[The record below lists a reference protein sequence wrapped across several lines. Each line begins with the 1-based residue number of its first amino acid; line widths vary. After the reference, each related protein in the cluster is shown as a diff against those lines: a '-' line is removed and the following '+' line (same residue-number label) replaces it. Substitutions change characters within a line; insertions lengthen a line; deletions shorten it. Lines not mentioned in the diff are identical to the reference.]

1 MYKSN
6 SIDLYKT
13 FMNNILNNKNSKKNL
28 TLKDNPIITDSQKI
42 KRMYS
47 FFQPAIFIAIYLLY
61 FASYLGRKSLCI
73 GFNGET
79 GARAVLN
86 LPNNT
91 YAILGM
97 IYYGAYMCGK
107 FLGGII
113 ADRSNIRFTLP
124 LSILISSLF
133 SGGIAVAGYLSS
145 ASILTSK
152 TSIAMFMYITWG
164 ISAFIQSL
172 TFPMCAKALVY
183 WYSNKNRAYIWSCF
197 STSMEIG
204 SACSLLLAGF
214 LLQFHSWES
223 VFIIP
228 AILGCSASILGFI
241 LVRDKPSTLDL
252 PDVEAYLGN
261 KVTTEKQSEEEDTRT
276 YWEIFVSDIIK
287 NKVLWVLSLTYI
299 CVYILR
305 VGTVDWIPKIC
316 MESSG
321 ASPIM
326 ASLPVVILSICGI
339 FGTLSISFVSE
350 KIFKGRRTPAII
362 CYFVI
367 TIISLVVFR
376 LIFPF
381 GNKSIITVPNP
392 FYNIIMF
399 ILMTFAGIGIY
410 GPQMMVG
417 GIAAIET
424 GSKKVS
430 ATISGI
436 TGSVGYL
443 GSIIS
448 SFFGVFADKW
458 GYEFLTNI
466 WIASGVIGIF
476 LILSIWDMKTAKDYS
491 RK

>member
-1 MYKSN
+1 MKN
-6 SIDLYKT
+6 T
-13 FMNNILNNKNSKKNL
+13 LNNENLKEGL
-28 TLKDNPIITDSQKI
+28 TLKENLIITDSQKI

-47 FFQPAIFIAIYLLY
+47 ILQPAIFIAIYLLY

-73 GFNGET
+73 GFNGEA

-86 LPNNT
+86 LPSNT

-97 IYYGAYMCGK
+97 IYYAAYMCGK

-113 ADRSNIRFTLP
+113 ADRSNIRLTLP
-124 LSILISSLF
+124 LSILVSSLF
-133 SGGIAVAGYLSS
+133 SAGIAVAGYLNS
-145 ASILTSK
+145 ASILTTQ
-152 TSIAMFMYITWG
+152 TSVVMFMYITWG

-183 WYSNKNRAYIWSCF
+183 WYSNKNRAYIWACF

-228 AILGCSASILGFI
+228 AILGCSASIIGFL
-241 LVRDKPSTLDL
+241 LVRDKPSTLGL
-252 PDVEAYLGN
+252 PDVETYLGN
-261 KVTTEKQSEEEDTRT
+261 KVKVEENNEEEDKRT
-276 YWEIFVSDIIK
+276 YWEIFISDIIK
-287 NKVLWVLSLTYI
+287 NKVLWILSLTYI

-321 ASPIM
+321 SSPIM

-350 KIFKGRRTPAII
+350 KIFKGRRTPAIV
-362 CYFVI
+362 CYFLI
-367 TIISLVVFR
+367 TIICLIIFR
-376 LIFPF
+376 VIFPF
-381 GNKSIITVPNP
+381 GNKPIISISEP
-392 FYNIIMF
+392 FYTITMF
-399 ILMTFAGIGIY
+399 ILMAFAGIGIY

-448 SFFGVFADKW
+448 SFFGVFSDKW

-466 WIASGVIGIF
+466 WILSGVLGIF
-476 LILSIWDMKTAKDYS
+476 LIISIWNMKTAQDYS
-491 RK
+491 RE

>member
-1 MYKSN
+1 MKN
-6 SIDLYKT
+6 A
-13 FMNNILNNKNSKKNL
+13 LNNQNFQESL
-28 TLKDNPIITDSQKI
+28 TLKDKSIITDSQKI
-42 KRMYS
+42 KRMYTIL
-47 FFQPAIFIAIYLLY
+47 QPAIFIAIYLLY

-73 GFNGET
+73 GFNGDS
-79 GARAVLN
+79 GARAILN

-97 IYYGAYMCGK
+97 IYYAAYMCGK

-124 LSILISSLF
+124 ISIFISSAF
-133 SGGIAVAGYLSS
+133 SAGIAVAGYLSS
-145 ASILTSK
+145 VHILNSTSSIT
-152 TSIAMFMYITWG
+152 MFMYITWG

-183 WYSNKNRAYIWSCF
+183 WYSNKNRAYIWACF
-197 STSMEIG
+197 STSTEIG

-228 AILGCSASILGFI
+228 AILGCSASIVGFL
-241 LVRDKPSTLDL
+241 LVRDKPSTLGL
-252 PDVEAYLGN
+252 PDVETYLGN
-261 KVTTEKQSEEEDTRT
+261 KPKNEEQSETAPQEEKEDTRT
-276 YWEIFVSDIIK
+276 YKEIFISDIIK

-321 ASPIM
+321 SSPVM

-350 KIFKGRRTPAII
+350 KIFKGRRTPAIV
-362 CYFVI
+362 CYFLL
-367 TIISLVVFR
+367 TIICLLIFR

-381 GNKSIITVPNP
+381 GNKPIISIPEPYYTIT
-392 FYNIIMF
+392 MF
-399 ILMTFAGIGIY
+399 TLMAFSGIGIY

-448 SFFGVFADKW
+448 SFFGVFSDKW

-466 WIASGVIGIF
+466 WIISGVVGIF
-476 LILSIWDMKTAKDYS
+476 LIISIWDMKTDKDYS
-491 RK
+491 RN